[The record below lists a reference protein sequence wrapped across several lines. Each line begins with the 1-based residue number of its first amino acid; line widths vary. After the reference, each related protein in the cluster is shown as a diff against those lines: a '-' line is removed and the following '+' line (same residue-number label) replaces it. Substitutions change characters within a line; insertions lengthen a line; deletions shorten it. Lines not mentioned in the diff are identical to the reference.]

1 MNWMIDMNEE
11 LKSNKMFGLRNG
23 TIKSFIRKEITVGVA
38 GQMGKWKRDQELRC
52 GHVIFVM
59 PVRH

>member
-1 MNWMIDMNEE
+1 MNEE

-23 TIKSFIRKEITVGVA
+23 TIKSFIRKEITAGVA